1 MAIALSGLLGCAICA
16 HADTLRVASSGGF
29 AAALKPLMAD
39 RLGTDAPDI
48 STEAQLRET
57 LLRADSI
64 AYSDSASGEYLSK
77 VLFPR
82 LGIAA
87 QIRDKAHMIP
97 AEPVGQV
104 VARGEA
110 ALGFQQVSELLP
122 VAGIR
127 YVGEIPE
134 ADQQVTPYAVGVVR
148 VSKEPAL
155 AQAFLAY
162 LKSPQAAQL
171 IRTTG
176 LTPVAAQP

>member
-1 MAIALSGLLGCAICA
+1 
-16 HADTLRVASSGGF
+16 
-29 AAALKPLMAD
+29 
-39 RLGTDAPDI
+39 
-48 STEAQLRET
+48 
-57 LLRADSI
+57 
-64 AYSDSASGEYLSK
+64 
-77 VLFPR
+77 
-82 LGIAA
+82 
-87 QIRDKAHMIP
+87 MIP

-134 ADQQVTPYAVGVVR
+134 ADQQVTPYAAGVVR

-171 IRTTG
+171 IQTTG